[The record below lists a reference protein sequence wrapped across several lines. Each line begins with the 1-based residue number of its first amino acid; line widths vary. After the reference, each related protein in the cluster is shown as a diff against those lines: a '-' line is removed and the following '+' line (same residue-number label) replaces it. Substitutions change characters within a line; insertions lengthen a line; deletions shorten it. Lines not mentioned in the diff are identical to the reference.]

1 MPIQGASAD
10 FIKLAMV
17 KIDKKLE
24 EAGLKDEVKMLLQIH
39 DELLFEIKEE
49 KIVQAVPIIKEAMES
64 VYPAKE
70 FGQEKDNLPK
80 VPLAVNVETGD
91 NWGRWF
97 LADLKS

>member
-1 MPIQGASAD
+1 
-10 FIKLAMV
+10 
-17 KIDKKLE
+17 
-24 EAGLKDEVKMLLQIH
+24 
-39 DELLFEIKEE
+39 
-49 KIVQAVPIIKEAMES
+49 MES